1 MKSQTKKLLLDIW
14 QAGQSIRSRCSGH
27 SFAEYEEDRW
37 FRRTLEREFEIIGE
51 ALNRLSQ
58 VDPDTAELISELPRI
73 VGFRN
78 RIIHGYDTV
87 DDATVWGIAESHLPR
102 LLDEVKNLIGPDN
115 AYCIAFELPCKRIIV
130 CGPLDVLFW
139 KMKHKFEK
147 ERSKWVVSFEG
158 NTGRRARSISGT

>member
-14 QAGQSIRSRCSGH
+14 QAGRSIRLRCDGH
-27 SFAEYEEDRW
+27 TFAEYEVDRW

-58 VDPDTAELISELPRI
+58 VDPEIAELISELPRI

-87 DDATVWGIAESHLPR
+87 DDATVWGIAEAHLPQ
-102 LLDEVKNLIGPDN
+102 LMEEVK
-115 AYCIAFELPCKRIIV
+115 ELMGQDDATC
-130 CGPLDVLFW
+130 L
-139 KMKHKFEK
+139 E
-147 ERSKWVVSFEG
+147 
-158 NTGRRARSISGT
+158 